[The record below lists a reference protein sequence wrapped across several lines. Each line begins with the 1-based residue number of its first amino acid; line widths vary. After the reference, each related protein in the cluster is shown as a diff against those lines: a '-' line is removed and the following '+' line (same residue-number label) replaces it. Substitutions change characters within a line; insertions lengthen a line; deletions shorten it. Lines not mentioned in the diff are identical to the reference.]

1 VKLQKQELSV
11 RRRAEIYNPD
21 CRRIIAKF
29 FLPGGDDQRLS
40 ALIRRVLALPESV
53 VEEVLEQVMEEFA
66 HRHRRFRYIL
76 EKHFRAI
83 AGLVSLPTANLSEAR
98 KLLIGAYFTNEYSVQ
113 CVGLFNP
120 SIVPH
125 PDQSG
130 LEPGH
135 LRFIMSFRSV
145 GEGHISSIEFRSGV
159 LDENSEMID
168 EEVSAFLEVPEV
180 VYSREVDRELLLAKL
195 SEEGVEAPVL
205 DRLRQ
210 KLPQQCKKEDL
221 AEVVRYV
228 EVPESEQPALAEQL
242 FKAAEWFLHNN
253 YEIHFD
259 PETKLS
265 ERVIYPISPNECK
278 GLEDARFVAF
288 QEEDG
293 STIYCATYTGYN
305 GYIIQPKMLE
315 TKDFI
320 NFKVTTMAGRAVKN
334 KTMALFPRRIGGK
347 YAMISRQDGENM
359 HIMFSDNR
367 YVWDRSEVI
376 RTPTSPWELIQ
387 IGTGSPPIET
397 DAGWLV
403 VNHGVGPMRKYC
415 IGVELLD
422 LEDPRRVI
430 RHLESPLLSPN
441 AKERE
446 GYVPNVVY
454 TCGALIHGDEL
465 IIPYAMSDWISG
477 IASVSVQALMDHL
490 LGK

>member
-1 VKLQKQELSV
+1 MMTLQQEKLMA
-11 RRRAEIYNPD
+11 RRRSEIFNPD

-29 FLPGGDDQRLS
+29 FLPGGDHRVY
-40 ALIRRVLALPESV
+40 ALIRRVLALPEEV
-53 VEEVLEQVMEEFA
+53 VERVLEEVMTEFA

-83 AGLVSLPTANLSEAR
+83 AGLVSLPTDNLSEAR

-120 SIVPH
+120 SIVSH

-130 LEPGH
+130 LDPDH

-159 LDENSEMID
+159 LDQNSQMI
-168 EEVSAFLEVPEV
+168 EEGVSAFLEVPEV
-180 VYSREVDRELLLAKL
+180 TYSRVVDRSLLLAKL
-195 SEEGVEAPVL
+195 DEEGTGAQILALLEE
-205 DRLRQ
+205 
-210 KLPQQCKKEDL
+210 KLPEQCHKEDL
-221 AEVVRYV
+221 VEATRYLGV
-228 EVPESEQPALAEQL
+228 SEEEQKALADQL
-242 FKAAEWFLHNN
+242 LRAAEWFLHNN
-253 YEIHFD
+253 YEIRFD

-288 QEEDG
+288 REEDG
-293 STIYCATYTGYN
+293 SVVYCATYTGYN
-305 GYIIQPKMLE
+305 GFAIQPKMLE
-315 TKDFI
+315 TRDFV

-347 YAMISRQDGENM
+347 FAMISRQDGENM

-367 YVWDRSEVI
+367 YVWNNSEVI
-376 RTPTSPWELIQ
+376 RTPSSPWELIQ

-397 DAGWLV
+397 EAGWLV

-415 IGVELLD
+415 LGVELLD
-422 LEDPRRVI
+422 LDDPRRVI
-430 RHLESPLLSPN
+430 RHLEEPILSPN
-441 AKERE
+441 ADERE

-454 TCGALIHGDEL
+454 TCGALIHGGEL

-477 IASVSVQALMDHL
+477 LASLSLERLMAHL
-490 LGK
+490 LE